1 MPNEEWLS
9 IRQYMKRTGK
19 GYETVKYWIDSKQVE
34 TRTNEAGNVL
44 IKYGGDGV
52 SVETYLSVVKEL
64 EKVKEKLKQIQ
75 MISEV

>member
-1 MPNEEWLS
+1 MQNEQWLS

-19 GYETVKYWIDSKQVE
+19 GYETVKYWIESGQVE

-52 SVETYLSVVKEL
+52 SIEIYLATIKEL
-64 EKVKEKLKQIQ
+64 EKTKEKLRQIH
-75 MISEV
+75 MTSEV